1 MVNHKAI
8 DIGEPATLEQASQII
23 TELVDEVRRQ
33 EVEDWPEKELILFLK
48 ENGEVELWG
57 PRGTRVRM
65 VHVREEVE
73 RIDYCETGH
82 GLDFTG
88 LAMLAHGVARPLLT
102 IESMSR
108 WLSNCYSQIGETRPL
123 LALAAAWRDV
133 IKHLSFR
140 RAPYIL
146 NVLRE
151 NDAVRQAEK
160 IVDELANEEI
170 NAALYA
176 TTTASYNRNRED
188 ERTRLRRATGD

>member
-1 MVNHKAI
+1 MLNHKAI

-73 RIDYCETGH
+73 RIDYCETPK
-82 GLDFTG
+82 GLDFSG
-88 LAMLAHGVARPLLT
+88 LTMLAHGVARPLLA
-102 IESMSR
+102 IEPMAR
-108 WLSNCYSQIGETRPL
+108 WLCSRYRTLGIDKPL

-133 IKHLSFR
+133 LRFLSMR
-140 RAPYIL
+140 RPPYVL

-151 NDAVRQAEK
+151 NDAVKQADK
-160 IVDELANEEI
+160 IVDELANEDI

-188 ERTRLRRATGD
+188 ERSRIRRATGD

>member
-1 MVNHKAI
+1 MNPKAI

-73 RIDYCETGH
+73 RIDYCETGR
-82 GLDFTG
+82 GLDFSG
-88 LAMLAHGVARPLLT
+88 LAMLSHGVAGPLRS
-102 IESMSR
+102 IESMAS
-108 WLSNCYSQIGETRPL
+108 WLRRCYARCGEVNPL
-123 LALAAAWRDV
+123 LALAVAWRDV
-133 IKHLSFR
+133 LRFLSMR
-140 RAPYIL
+140 RPPYVL
-146 NVLRE
+146 NKLRE
-151 NDAVRQAEK
+151 NDAVKEADR
-160 IVDELANEEI
+160 IVDEIASEDV

-176 TTTASYNRNRED
+176 VTTASFHRSRED
-188 ERTRLRRATGD
+188 ERSRLRRAWGD